1 MQHYE
6 AETKRLQRSVS
17 ELAAKRV
24 TSEREIAKQVL
35 LLILTLTPTL
45 TRTLTVTL
53 ALTLTLTPS
62 RASGSSACAPL

>member
-1 MQHYE
+1 M
-6 AETKRLQRSVS
+6 S

-35 LLILTLTPTL
+35 LLLLGGVILTLTPTL

-53 ALTLTLTPS
+53 ALVLTLTPS
-62 RASGSSACAPL
+62 RASGSSACAPS

>member
-1 MQHYE
+1 M
-6 AETKRLQRSVS
+6 S

-53 ALTLTLTPS
+53 ALALTLTLTLTLTRPEF
-62 RASGSSACAPL
+62 SSSQNSARTELRSS